1 MPPHAT
7 ETPYKTQKYRNFFFL
22 IIPSRAGLRPKNWFT
37 LWTASSG
44 LIGVHSTIVTRISL
58 TKLTLHL
65 PNDAAT
71 GMNFVIKDK
80 LISSWPNPINDSTKN
95 KFLDNWFHN
104 IPSTTTG
111 DVIGYTY
118 SQTTLASIKIPI
130 WVNEE
135 NTIHL
140 NFSTIHCD
148 KILP

>member
-7 ETPYKTQKYRNFFFL
+7 GTPYKTKASQL
-22 IIPSRAGLRPKNWFT
+22 ILTIPSRAGLQPKNWFT
-37 LWTASSG
+37 LWTASWG
-44 LIGVHSTIVTRISL
+44 IIGEHSTIVAWISL

-65 PNDAAT
+65 PNDAAA

-80 LISSWPNPINDSTKN
+80 LIWRWPNPIKDSTKN

-104 IPSTTTG
+104 IPSTTAG
-111 DVIGYTY
+111 GVIEYSN
-118 SQTTLASIKIPI
+118 SQTTLASIKNPI

-135 NTIHL
+135 NTIPL